1 MADEG
6 VIGARKRD
14 HLEIC
19 LDGDRAASG
28 RRNGLDRYV
37 LVHDAL
43 PEVDFDAIDL
53 STEFLGHFLSAPLII
68 SSMTGGT
75 DQATSVNRTLARA
88 AQRTGIAMGVGS
100 QRAALEDEVVA
111 QTYRI
116 RDAAPDVL
124 LFGNL
129 GAVQLNR
136 GYGLDE
142 CLAAVEMIEADG
154 LFLHLN
160 SLQEACQVEGER
172 DFSGLR
178 DRIASLCRH
187 APFPVLLKTVGNG
200 ISPRTARKLVDLP
213 LAGLEVERG
222 RGHELV
228 EDRGPAGR
236 GRRNAGPLRELGE
249 SRRRNRSE
257 RCGRSCPRSHSSP
270 AEASVT
276 ASTWPGLW
284 PWVPTRPVSR
294 VPCSRPRTGARTP
307 CSARSTGSPTSS
319 GSAASTVAGRRC
331 GRSAPTICGTVRWPG
346 GTPDRSSGNSP
357 GPSA

>member
-1 MADEG
+1 VADEG

-28 RRNGLDRYV
+28 RGNGLDRYA

-53 STEFLGHFLSAPLII
+53 STEFLGHALSAPLII

-75 DQATSVNRTLARA
+75 DRATSVNRTLARA
-88 AQRTGIAMGVGS
+88 AQHAGIAMGVGS
-100 QRAALEDEVVA
+100 QRAALEDDVVA

-160 SLQEACQVEGER
+160 SLQEACQEEGDR

-200 ISPRTARKLVDLP
+200 ISPRTARKLVGLP
-213 LAGLEVERG
+213 LAGLEVSGAGGTSWSKIEALRGGDDGTLAPFASWGESTAESIGAVRSVLPTIPLIASGGIGDGVDVARALALGADVAGIARPMLQAAHRGEDTPARTIERIAHQLRISCFYCG
-222 RGHELV
+222 RASVRAL
-228 EDRGPAGR
+228 DADDLRGPYD
-236 GRRNAGPLRELGE
+236 GPR
-249 SRRRNRSE
+249 
-257 RCGRSCPRSHSSP
+257 
-270 AEASVT
+270 
-276 ASTWPGLW
+276 
-284 PWVPTRPVSR
+284 
-294 VPCSRPRTGARTP
+294 
-307 CSARSTGSPTSS
+307 
-319 GSAASTVAGRRC
+319 
-331 GRSAPTICGTVRWPG
+331 
-346 GTPDRSSGNSP
+346 GTPGRTSGNSP
-357 GPSA
+357 DPSA